1 MNSTRILQSARH
13 ASSFSFYLAGI
24 LKAET
29 TSLRAEA
36 NRDNVAFGNDD
47 TSSSTTTTTA
57 AAAAAAG
64 AATIG

>member
-47 TSSSTTTTTA
+47 TSSTTTTTA